1 MNVATKTAASPA
13 HLAASRTNVVA
24 LAENDLAEIAG
35 FIASQSGRSP
45 QAVEDHLRWFLLQN
59 PAREP
64 EDPLGF
70 GLRSPD
76 RQSDDRRSNDRLSND
91 RRSNDRRS
99 QDRLVGCIL
108 CSPQTFRIGD
118 QIIHLMGSSSFYVEE
133 TFRGQGAR
141 IFLRYT
147 RIPAPLFGSSANAD
161 AAALWKAAGATP
173 IPFSDGEL
181 FGVLHWPPVAEE
193 FAHRKHSHR
202 LVTRLASSPISNL
215 AKLCRPLKLPAHSST
230 SLRLLTSPEQVG
242 KLLNDLPENDF
253 SLGGPSQKL
262 TALRDLR
269 YIRWRYFSAH
279 DETTAAFAF
288 RSRSARR
295 EILVTVN
302 IRQRGYRGQINVLN
316 LLDVYPEAS
325 CEEWLEIVSVLA
337 QRYRSVV
344 DAIVLRN
351 QNPERKKLLCS
362 RGFLWRAFDAS
373 TGWFLDKVKRL
384 PAQPWYS
391 VPADGDALI

>member
-1 MNVATKTAASPA
+1 MNVATKTAATPA

-59 PAREP
+59 PARKP

-76 RQSDDRRSNDRLSND
+76 RL
-91 RRSNDRRS
+91 SNDRRS

-161 AAALWKAAGATP
+161 AAALLKAAGATP
-173 IPFSDGEL
+173 
-181 FGVLHWPPVAEE
+181 
-193 FAHRKHSHR
+193 
-202 LVTRLASSPISNL
+202 
-215 AKLCRPLKLPAHSST
+215 
-230 SLRLLTSPEQVG
+230 
-242 KLLNDLPENDF
+242 
-253 SLGGPSQKL
+253 
-262 TALRDLR
+262 
-269 YIRWRYFSAH
+269 
-279 DETTAAFAF
+279 
-288 RSRSARR
+288 
-295 EILVTVN
+295 
-302 IRQRGYRGQINVLN
+302 
-316 LLDVYPEAS
+316 
-325 CEEWLEIVSVLA
+325 
-337 QRYRSVV
+337 
-344 DAIVLRN
+344 
-351 QNPERKKLLCS
+351 
-362 RGFLWRAFDAS
+362 
-373 TGWFLDKVKRL
+373 
-384 PAQPWYS
+384 
-391 VPADGDALI
+391 